1 MMRAANPTA
10 ALAGVPSGVQAQGL
24 WIGRR
29 QLFVRFAAE
38 AETAT
43 MYTAGA
49 LANELVRSAG
59 RSVYHSISVS
69 GRDPLAN
76 ADFLLAAF
84 EKGPAPVPVMVE
96 CDGTRPE
103 TVVAIAPHI
112 ALVQVTLDGVV
123 PDAVLDRVMMTL
135 KMAGS
140 AGVEHALVLAP
151 QEKMTDGQ
159 LLRVIEQARAAS
171 DQTMIVIHPP
181 MNVAEQDRRWLML
194 MERASGVHR
203 DTRLLVRLPPPTG
216 MR

>member
-1 MMRAANPTA
+1 
-10 ALAGVPSGVQAQGL
+10 
-24 WIGRR
+24 
-29 QLFVRFAAE
+29 
-38 AETAT
+38 
-43 MYTAGA
+43 
-49 LANELVRSAG
+49 
-59 RSVYHSISVS
+59 
-69 GRDPLAN
+69 
-76 ADFLLAAF
+76 
-84 EKGPAPVPVMVE
+84 MVD

-135 KMAGS
+135 NMAGS

-203 DTRLLVRLPPPTG
+203 DIRLLVRLPPPTG